1 MLRVQQCLVLGG
13 ALPLQAGV
21 AHVMLRDAKRD
32 RLRQLTSTDLV
43 LVRRTVTRQVYH
55 AVSRV
60 LNRLDTI
67 RDSWSNLL
75 GSSGSFLISLLV
87 CRRIF
92 DRLLLAR
99 DMLRLISFSID
110 HLGDTWRLRVRHWFL
125 FVMRLCLMLDQL
137 DDLLLGVLLCL
148 WIHQLVRVRFDSI
161 VARLVR
167 NFLITDA
174 DKRRLDPVLVR
185 FALQVYS

>member
-55 AVSRV
+55 GVSRV

-92 DRLLLAR
+92 DRLLLA
-99 DMLRLISFSID
+99 
-110 HLGDTWRLRVRHWFL
+110 
-125 FVMRLCLMLDQL
+125 
-137 DDLLLGVLLCL
+137 
-148 WIHQLVRVRFDSI
+148 
-161 VARLVR
+161 
-167 NFLITDA
+167 
-174 DKRRLDPVLVR
+174 
-185 FALQVYS
+185 